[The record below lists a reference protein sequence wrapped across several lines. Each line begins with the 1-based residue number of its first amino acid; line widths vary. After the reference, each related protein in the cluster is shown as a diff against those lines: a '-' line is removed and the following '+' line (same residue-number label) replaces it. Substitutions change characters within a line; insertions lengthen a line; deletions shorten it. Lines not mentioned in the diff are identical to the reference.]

1 MFRKLSVY
9 RKILVIFI
17 IGGGYYLINDYLK
30 KIEKPSEDLK
40 IISKPITISKRE
52 NSKITSQLSMKS
64 TKDLGRKSKNTASR
78 ADELTRI
85 DGIGPKTASALLDAG
100 VRTFGQLAKL
110 NEESIKDLLLS
121 GGARVVNINNWA
133 TQAKFAE
140 NSDWDGLN
148 KYLKT
153 LK

>member
-1 MFRKLSVY
+1 
-9 RKILVIFI
+9 
-17 IGGGYYLINDYLK
+17 
-30 KIEKPSEDLK
+30 
-40 IISKPITISKRE
+40 
-52 NSKITSQLSMKS
+52 MKS